1 MPLPSPSED
10 SFWCC
15 SAQMELA
22 FADVIDS
29 FIVFNLVSIVGT

>member
-1 MPLPSPSED
+1 
-10 SFWCC
+10 
-15 SAQMELA
+15 MELA